1 MIAMLHFATLVVV
14 TIFAAAA
21 AFAFDWM
28 LLRAIFVLM
37 QPVTARR
44 APAPAH
50 LAHLAHGTTQLAR
63 PYASQR

>member
-21 AFAFDWM
+21 AFGFDWM
-28 LLRAIFVLM
+28 LLRAMFVLM
-37 QPVTARR
+37 KPATDRR
-44 APAPAH
+44 PPAH
-50 LAHLAHGTTQLAR
+50 AHVAHLAHGTTQLAR